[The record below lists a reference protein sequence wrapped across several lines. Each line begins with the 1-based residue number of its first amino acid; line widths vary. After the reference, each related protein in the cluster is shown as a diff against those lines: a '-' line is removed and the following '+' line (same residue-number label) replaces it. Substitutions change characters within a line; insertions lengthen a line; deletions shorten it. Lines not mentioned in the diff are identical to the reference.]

1 MKISQRGIDLIKEF
15 EGLELHAYNCS
26 AGVPTIG
33 YGHTG
38 GVEIGDTITPEE
50 AQDYLLYDLELFE
63 RAVNSSVTVA
73 LTQNM
78 FDALV
83 CWTYN
88 LGAGSLRSSTL
99 LKVLNEGK
107 YDEVPAQIKRWDK
120 CNGQPL
126 KGLTR
131 RREAEAKLFEEQ

>member
-63 RAVNSSVTVA
+63 RAVNSSVTVS
-73 LTQNM
+73 LTQPQYNQPEHLKYLLSERY
-78 FDALV
+78 LV
-83 CWTYN
+83 NTMDMMSVTSAYHCPTK
-88 LGAGSLRSSTL
+88 TI
-99 LKVLNEGK
+99 
-107 YDEVPAQIKRWDK
+107 PH
-120 CNGQPL
+120 
-126 KGLTR
+126 
-131 RREAEAKLFEEQ
+131 